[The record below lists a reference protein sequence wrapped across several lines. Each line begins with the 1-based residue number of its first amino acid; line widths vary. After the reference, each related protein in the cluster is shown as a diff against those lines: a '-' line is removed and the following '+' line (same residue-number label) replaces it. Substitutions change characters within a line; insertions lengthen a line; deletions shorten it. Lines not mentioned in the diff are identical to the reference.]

1 MFFRKITDY
10 TYICTMIFA
19 TKIRLGIATIALMF
33 LCVELSAQQQGSAL
47 RFGSSTIDLGHIR
60 EEGGVARCDVDA
72 INSGKDTIYIK
83 EILTTCGCT
92 TAKIERERLAPCD
105 TLHLSVQYD
114 PMNRPGR
121 IDKSLY
127 VAVSD
132 CEEPLRLHIVGYVQP
147 RERTIDELYPFDMGA
162 GLRLKSNFH
171 AFSYLEHGKELEERI
186 GYINTSDEELHL
198 TLQPQEV
205 SSQLQIIIPEIV
217 APHATGDILLRYALS
232 EESAVYGVLEDRF
245 AFIVNGQASHYPFGC
260 QVVAVDNFDLV
271 DDISAPRADISKKI
285 IKFGDVKRSCV
296 TMEQSVEL
304 INVGS
309 SPLILRAVAVT
320 SEALSVVQESVE
332 VASGERREIVVRLDV
347 SKIEDWDNPFVARL
361 MLITNDP
368 MRPMLSLRVNAL
380 PE

>member
-72 INSGKDTIYIK
+72 INGGKDTIYIK

-186 GYINTSDEELHL
+186 GYINTSDEELRL

-205 SSQLQIIIPEIV
+205 SSQLQ
-217 APHATGDILLRYALS
+217 
-232 EESAVYGVLEDRF
+232 VYGVLEDRF

>member
-60 EEGGVARCDVDA
+60 EEGGVVRCNVDA

-92 TAKIERERLAPCD
+92 VAKYESGEVAPGD
-105 TLHLSVQYD
+105 TFRLSVQYD

-127 VAVSD
+127 VEVSD

-171 AFSYLEHGKELEERI
+171 AFSYLEHGKVLEERI
-186 GYINTSDEELHL
+186 GYINTSEEELHI
-198 TLQPQEV
+198 TLCPQKI
-205 SSQLQIIIPEIV
+205 SSHLELIAPDVIV
-217 APHATGDILLRYALS
+217 PKAMGDIVLRYALA
-232 EESAVYGVLEDRF
+232 EESDVYGILEDIF
-245 AFIVNGQASHYPFGC
+245 TVVVNGKASYYPLSCQA
-260 QVVAVDNFDLV
+260 VAVDNFDLV
-271 DDISAPRADISKKI
+271 DDISAPKADI
-285 IKFGDVKRSCV
+285 
-296 TMEQSVEL
+296 
-304 INVGS
+304 
-309 SPLILRAVAVT
+309 
-320 SEALSVVQESVE
+320 
-332 VASGERREIVVRLDV
+332 
-347 SKIEDWDNPFVARL
+347 
-361 MLITNDP
+361 
-368 MRPMLSLRVNAL
+368 
-380 PE
+380 